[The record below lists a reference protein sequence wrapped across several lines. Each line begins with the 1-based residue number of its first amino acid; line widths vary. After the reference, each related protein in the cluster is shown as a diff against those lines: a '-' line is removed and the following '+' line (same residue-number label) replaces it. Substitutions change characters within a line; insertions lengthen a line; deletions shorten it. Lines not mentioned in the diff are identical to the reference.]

1 MSITLFRGKYVKPL
15 IELLDKNGNHILLI
29 QRYNGS
35 RVLLYRNNIPVIP
48 KEGYKQIVITEKDY
62 KRLLTLLNI
71 MENPLEAFES
81 IYYKE

>member
-1 MSITLFRGKYVKPL
+1 MSIILFRGKYVKPI
-15 IELLDKNGNHILLI
+15 IELINEDGNHIFLLEYLSGD
-29 QRYNGS
+29 RELSFKYT
-35 RVLLYRNNIPVIP
+35 IPFLTTID
-48 KEGYKQIVITEKDY
+48 YKQIVITEKDY